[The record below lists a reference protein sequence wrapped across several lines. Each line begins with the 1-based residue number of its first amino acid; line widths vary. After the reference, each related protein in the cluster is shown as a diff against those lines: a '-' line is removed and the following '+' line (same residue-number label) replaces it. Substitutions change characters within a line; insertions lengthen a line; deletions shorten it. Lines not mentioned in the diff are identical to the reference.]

1 MRCIIDCA
9 NSFIFFEVTGSEM
22 FLERTVMMEI
32 ISPQMGVITAR
43 CQYFY
48 IHPPTHSHRYKH
60 AYCILSLLVAVQ
72 VSFGWICKRE
82 DCTQK
87 EKYGFCVEQCIPYV
101 LVVSGE

>member
-1 MRCIIDCA
+1 M
-9 NSFIFFEVTGSEM
+9 TGSEM
-22 FLERTVMMEI
+22 FLERIVMMEI

-43 CQYFY
+43 CQFFCM
-48 IHPPTHSHRYKH
+48 HPHRYKH
-60 AYCILSLLVAVQ
+60 AYFILSLLAAVQ

-87 EKYGFCVEQCIPYV
+87 ETYRLCVEQCIPYV